1 MGCKE
6 GSALLDRSPRLRDPL
21 AYVFGRRYLRRSDEK
36 NARMFFEA
44 ALRDAAGNP
53 ADLELLDRL
62 TRTELRKLGP
72 P

>member
-1 MGCKE
+1 M
-6 GSALLDRSPRLRDPL
+6 RLK
-21 AYVFGRRYLRRSDEK
+21 RSDEK

-62 TRTELRKLGP
+62 TRTELKKLGP